1 MTENMKQRLL
11 FYFPLLISLA
21 GLLLLSGLW
30 QRRYQKASYEQ
41 VAAFCGTVLGNHPEL
56 EEELLASLKEFQE
69 KPAQE
74 TLAQAEA
81 LFTRYG
87 YESRDFGGSVAG
99 DMSAFTAAAV
109 ILTLAVSLMCGS
121 LAAKRKRVRLEGLTC
136 YLEQVNTGA
145 PGTLVQEREDE
156 YSGLQDEI
164 YKTVTNLYATR
175 EAALKA
181 KKSYAEN
188 LANIAHQLK
197 TPLTAADLSLQL
209 MESNAPNPYIQPV
222 RRQAERLNRL
232 EEALLTLSRI
242 DAGALEL
249 KSSAVD
255 VYTVLSLAAEN
266 LQELFEET
274 GVRLELPDR
283 GCVEFTGDMEWSMEA
298 VMNLLKNCMEHSPE
312 GGTVFCDY
320 ASNPLYTEI
329 QIRDQGPGFDSE
341 DLPHLFER
349 FYRGKNASQN
359 GVGIGLALA
368 QSIFRMQ
375 NGSVTARNL
384 PEGGACF
391 EIRIYPR
398 HSGPSHRTVT

>member
-1 MTENMKQRLL
+1 M
-11 FYFPLLISLA
+11 
-21 GLLLLSGLW
+21 
-30 QRRYQKASYEQ
+30 
-41 VAAFCGTVLGNHPEL
+41 
-56 EEELLASLKEFQE
+56 
-69 KPAQE
+69 
-74 TLAQAEA
+74 
-81 LFTRYG
+81 
-87 YESRDFGGSVAG
+87 
-99 DMSAFTAAAV
+99 
-109 ILTLAVSLMCGS
+109 
-121 LAAKRKRVRLEGLTC
+121 
-136 YLEQVNTGA
+136 
-145 PGTLVQEREDE
+145 
-156 YSGLQDEI
+156 
-164 YKTVTNLYATR
+164 
-175 EAALKA
+175 
-181 KKSYAEN
+181 
-188 LANIAHQLK
+188 
-197 TPLTAADLSLQL
+197 
-209 MESNAPNPYIQPV
+209 
-222 RRQAERLNRL
+222 
-232 EEALLTLSRI
+232 
-242 DAGALEL
+242 
-249 KSSAVD
+249 D